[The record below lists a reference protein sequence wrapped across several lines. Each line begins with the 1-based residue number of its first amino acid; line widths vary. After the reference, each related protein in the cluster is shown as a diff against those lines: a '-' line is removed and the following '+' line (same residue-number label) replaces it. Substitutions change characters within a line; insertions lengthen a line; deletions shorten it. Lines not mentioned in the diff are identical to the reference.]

1 MTGLAHGQQHA
12 GHPAGGTWCGV
23 TNDPGVADVRPRV
36 PVCAVC
42 HMKAMRHR
50 ADLLDSAESAL
61 AHMREARDNA
71 RAEVEGLTARVE
83 RVRAL
88 HYAADNDVARTPACE
103 TCHGKAGV
111 HECGCW
117 ASEDR
122 QPVCGHC
129 NEGDKGISVAWPC
142 PTIRALDGGAES

>member
-1 MTGLAHGQQHA
+1 MTGREAPDVAELRQWLTDFRTLAEVDGIYDGNA
-12 GHPAGGTWCGV
+12 SV
-23 TNDPGVADVRPRV
+23 RSIVARV
-36 PVCAVC
+36 LPV
-42 HMKAMRHR
+42 
-50 ADLLDSAESAL
+50 LDRL
-61 AHMREARDNA
+61 AHMAEARDNV
-71 RAEVEGLTARVE
+71 EVEGLTARVE

-88 HYAADNDVARTPACE
+88 HYAADNDVTRTPACE
-103 TCHGKAGV
+103 ACHGKAGV

-142 PTIRALDGGAES
+142 PTIRAIGAES